1 MHAFTRRGILYL
13 FALALA
19 ACSSGAGSTISPPAT
34 GFDATRSSQSSLDD
48 VLDSAP
54 EVTGGHA
61 VFHPLSIHPNAKG
74 PAILINFVA
83 NGPNQGGVPCIACV
97 AGASSSDTVG
107 LTGPSSYVPNGAV
120 WQYELSYTDISY
132 KGKCKLAW
140 AITSG
145 KKTIDSFSAT
155 LSLTSA
161 GGFVL
166 YALARNRPKYSG
178 MATVTGKVTCG
189 TAHPSLQVPIEFQ

>member
-1 MHAFTRRGILYL
+1 MHVFTRRGILYL
-13 FALALA
+13 CILALA
-19 ACSSGAGSTISPPAT
+19 ACSSGAGSNISPSTT
-34 GFDATRSSQSSLDD
+34 GFNSTQSSQPSLDD

-61 VFHPLSIHPNAKG
+61 MIRPLAIQPNAG
-74 PAILINFVA
+74 PAILMNFVA
-83 NGPNQGGVPCIACV
+83 NGPNQGGVPCISCV
-97 AGASSSDTVG
+97 AGASSNDTIG
-107 LTGPSSYVPNGAV
+107 LTGPSSYVPKGAV
-120 WQYELSYTDISY
+120 WQYEISYTNLSY

-145 KKTIDSFSAT
+145 KKTIDSFAAT
-155 LSLTSA
+155 LDLTTA

-166 YALARNRPKYSG
+166 YAIARNRPKYSG

-189 TAHPSLQVPIEFQ
+189 AAHPSLQAPIEFQ

>member
-34 GFDATRSSQSSLDD
+34 GFDSTRSSQSSLDD

-132 KGKCKLAW
+132 KGKCASSRLGDHL
-140 AITSG
+140 G
-145 KKTIDSFSAT
+145 KENNRQLLGDAELDERGRIR
-155 LSLTSA
+155 SLR
-161 GGFVL
+161 
-166 YALARNRPKYSG
+166 ARS
-178 MATVTGKVTCG
+178 
-189 TAHPSLQVPIEFQ
+189 